1 MCAQINQ
8 EVVGGTKGKDK
19 IGVVF
24 QEKSG
29 FVVHILD
36 GKTD

>member
-1 MCAQINQ
+1 MLKSIKRLWVEQK
-8 EVVGGTKGKDK
+8 EKTKNES
-19 IGVVF
+19 VF

-29 FVVHILD
+29 FVVHFLD